1 MKAVDTKVLARFFV
15 DDPDDPESVRQ
26 RPLATAVLAQKC
38 FVPVSVLLEFE
49 WVLRG
54 FYGLGPAEVE
64 RIFRALLGVEHW
76 VVEDRTR
83 VLKATD
89 WLAAGLDF
97 ADALHLSRSSHT
109 AGLLTFDRRF
119 ATRAA
124 EAGTN
129 PLVECIG

>member
-1 MKAVDTKVLARFFV
+1 MKAVDTNVLARFFV
-15 DDPDDPESVRQ
+15 DDPDDPESVHQ

-54 FYGLGPAEVE
+54 FYGLGPVEIE

-119 ATRAA
+119 GARAA
-124 EAGTN
+124 AAGCA
-129 PLVECIG
+129 PLVECIS